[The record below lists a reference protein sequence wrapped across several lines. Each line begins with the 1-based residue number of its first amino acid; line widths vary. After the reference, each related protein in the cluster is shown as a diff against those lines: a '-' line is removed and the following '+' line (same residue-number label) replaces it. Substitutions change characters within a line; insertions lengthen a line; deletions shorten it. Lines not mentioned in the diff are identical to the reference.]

1 MEVIAPPDCP
11 GGKYSAGTGVWITET
26 PASGFKFIN
35 WSGDASGS
43 TTSFLVTM
51 DEDKSVTANFELL
64 PPVPVTVTVQDANH
78 VPVNYDG
85 AYAYNEALE
94 AWYAGTLNGSG
105 QTVFTLPAGGYRF
118 AAWVKGILYWSGSSN
133 TCLIPGCT
141 TDAVTLPTATVTVTV
156 QDLNGV
162 EVDSEA
168 VYGYNASL
176 DAWYIGTPNGSGQTV
191 FELPSASY
199 QFLAVVHGNYYMGS
213 NTCTIP
219 GCATDTVT
227 VPALVTVTVKDA
239 NGVKLNNEL
248 VYAYNGVADAWYGG
262 ILNGSGQT
270 EFMLPAGSYRFLA
283 VVNGGYY
290 WSGTSDTCTTPGC
303 ASDTVTVS
311 AQVTVMVE
319 DANGVKLDNKLVYAY
334 NEVAGAWYAGTL
346 NGSGQTVFMLPV
358 GSYKFLVVMD
368 GNYFWGSNTCDLP
381 GCSSHT
387 ATVPAQVTVTVQ
399 DANQVPVDYEV
410 VYAYDGGLDAWYGGT
425 RNGSGQTVFMLL
437 AGSYRFVAVVNGLL
451 YWSGPSDTCLIPG
464 CSSDTV
470 TLPIG
475 QVSVSVQDANQVP
488 VDYEVVYAYNGNL
501 DAWYGGT
508 LNGSGQTVFMLPV
521 GNYRFMAMVNG
532 VGYWSGPSN
541 TCEIPGCSS
550 DTVIVGP

>member
-1 MEVIAPPDCP
+1 M
-11 GGKYSAGTGVWITET
+11 
-26 PASGFKFIN
+26 
-35 WSGDASGS
+35 
-43 TTSFLVTM
+43 
-51 DEDKSVTANFELL
+51 
-64 PPVPVTVTVQDANH
+64 
-78 VPVNYDG
+78 
-85 AYAYNEALE
+85 
-94 AWYAGTLNGSG
+94 
-105 QTVFTLPAGGYRF
+105 FTLPAGGYRF

-141 TDAVTLPTATVTVTV
+141 SDAVTLPTATVTVTV

-176 DAWYIGTPNGSGQTV
+176 DAWYAGIPNGSGQTV
-191 FELPSASY
+191 FDLPVASY

-219 GCATDTVT
+219 GCASYTVT

-239 NGVKLNNEL
+239 NGVKLDNEL
-248 VYAYNGVADAWYGG
+248 VYAYNGVADAWVGG

-303 ASDTVTVS
+303 ASDTVTVP
-311 AQVTVMVE
+311 AQVTVSVK
-319 DANGVKLDNKLVYAY
+319 DLNGTALNYEAVYAY

-346 NGSGQTVFMLPV
+346 NGSGQTMFTLPV
-358 GSYKFLVVMD
+358 GSYQFLVVMD
-368 GNYFWGSNTCDLP
+368 GNYYWGSSTCDLP

-410 VYAYDGGLDAWYGGT
+410 VYAYNGGLDAWYGGT
-425 RNGSGQTVFMLL
+425 RNGSGQTVFMLP
-437 AGSYRFVAVVNGLL
+437 AGSYRFLAMVNGIAH
-451 YWSGPSDTCLIPG
+451 WSGPSDTCLIPG
-464 CSSDTV
+464 CSSDTIV
-470 TLPIG
+470 
-475 QVSVSVQDANQVP
+475 VSP
-488 VDYEVVYAYNGNL
+488 
-501 DAWYGGT
+501 
-508 LNGSGQTVFMLPV
+508 
-521 GNYRFMAMVNG
+521 
-532 VGYWSGPSN
+532 
-541 TCEIPGCSS
+541 
-550 DTVIVGP
+550 